1 MASEIIASNDFV
13 VSGFEYYGGELYSV
27 IVSAHFSIK
36 NAFLSIILWTQSK
49 LISVL
54 KLNVKSVSTWNL
66 FYI

>member
-36 NAFLSIILWTQSK
+36 KCIFINYFVDSK
-49 LISVL
+49 QTYFCVE
-54 KLNVKSVSTWNL
+54 VEC
-66 FYI
+66 